1 MLKGGE
7 PLLRAGLRQAAI
19 VSGDHA
25 MHAHPLLLLEM
36 RECEMAHLRVNS
48 IDTTIKLEKRR
59 LHEFVTCRPPV
70 FRKLRRDIERNSLP
84 RICFILAAPL
94 QIMFMLHTPKGAR
107 SMNMICRGAAR
118 MKQMRG

>member
-36 RECEMAHLRVNS
+36 REREMAHLRVNS
-48 IDTTIKLEKRR
+48 IDTTIKLQKGC
-59 LHEFVTCRPPV
+59 LHEFVTRRPPV
-70 FRKLRRDIERNSLP
+70 FRKLRRDIERDNLP
-84 RICFILAAPL
+84 HICFILVVSL

-107 SMNMICRGAAR
+107 RSW
-118 MKQMRG
+118 